1 LFNKVAVITG
11 AGSGIG
17 RATAL
22 LFAKKGA
29 KVVVVDLDSKE
40 GSKTV
45 DSIEGHGGEAT
56 LVVADVS
63 KASNVQRMVK
73 TILELYGRLDILVN
87 NEKRRLTRW
96 NGKEYSCFVLKTWYG
111 S

>member
-29 KVVVVDLDSKE
+29 KVAVVDLDSKE

-45 DSIEGHGGEAT
+45 DSIKGRGEEAT

-73 TILELYGRLDILVN
+73 TILE
-87 NEKRRLTRW
+87 EPPKRTGIVSL
-96 NGKEYSCFVLKTWYG
+96 G
-111 S
+111 